1 MLIVGIDEVGRG
13 CLAGPVVAAACLL
26 PTGYENEQIKDSKKI
41 AFKKRVILDE
51 TIRYHAIAIGIG
63 VVCNAIIDKI
73 NILQATKQAMHLALN
88 NLTNLKPN
96 NNINFNSNSDYNID
110 DLNSTIIHYGSNG
123 ESNDSEIDNHWLGY
137 KSCNTVIH
145 YDKIIIDSVKLN
157 NIHTPMLSENK
168 ADDKYISVSAASIIA
183 KVYRDRLMINLSKI
197 YPEYGFERNFGYGTK
212 IHTEAIKKYGFL
224 PIHRLSFLK
233 KF

>member
-26 PTGYENEQIKDSKKI
+26 PSDYRNEQIKDSKKI
-41 AFKKRVILDE
+41 AFKKREILDE
-51 TIRYHAIAIGIG
+51 TIRYHAISIGIG

-88 NLTNLKPN
+88 NLSNSKNPN
-96 NNINFNSNSDYNID
+96 VNINGNSSYNNSHG
-110 DLNSTIIHYGSNG
+110 TI
-123 ESNDSEIDNHWLGY
+123 
-137 KSCNTVIH
+137 IH

-157 NIHTPMLSENK
+157 NISTPVLSEDK

-183 KVYRDRLMINLSKI
+183 KVYRDRLMINLSKL

-212 IHTEAIKKYGFL
+212 IHTEAIKQYGFL
-224 PIHRLSFLK
+224 PVHRLSFLK

>member
-26 PTGYENEQIKDSKKI
+26 PSGYENEQIKDSKKI
-41 AFKKRVILDE
+41 AFKKREILDE

-88 NLTNLKPN
+88 NLTTSKNLNIDIN
-96 NNINFNSNSDYNID
+96 NNS
-110 DLNSTIIHYGSNG
+110 
-123 ESNDSEIDNHWLGY
+123 
-137 KSCNTVIH
+137 KIH

-157 NIHTPMLSENK
+157 NITTPMLSENK

-183 KVYRDRLMINLSKI
+183 KVYRDRLMINLSKL

>member
-26 PTGYENEQIKDSKKI
+26 PSDYKNEQIKDSKKI
-41 AFKKRVILDE
+41 AFKKRELLDE
-51 TIRYHAIAIGIG
+51 TIRYHAISIGIG
-63 VVCNAIIDKI
+63 VVCNVMIDKI

-88 NLTNLKPN
+88 NLTNPKSKN
-96 NNINFNSNSDYNID
+96 NNINISYNSDGNND
-110 DLNSTIIHYGSNG
+110 NSDRSDTI
-123 ESNDSEIDNHWLGY
+123 
-137 KSCNTVIH
+137 IH

-157 NIHTPMLSENK
+157 NISTPVLSEDK

-183 KVYRDRLMINLSKI
+183 KVYRDRLMINLSKL

-212 IHTEAIKKYGFL
+212 IHTEAIKRYGFL

>member
-26 PTGYENEQIKDSKKI
+26 PSDYKNEQIKDSKKI
-41 AFKKRVILDE
+41 AFKKREILDE
-51 TIRYHAIAIGIG
+51 TIRYHAISIGIG

-88 NLTNLKPN
+88 NLTNPKSKN
-96 NNINFNSNSDYNID
+96 NNVQIIGNDNGNDSGDKSN
-110 DLNSTIIHYGSNG
+110 NSTIHYGDNNG
-123 ESNDSEIDNHWLGY
+123 DCND
-137 KSCNTVIH
+137 TVIH

-157 NIHTPMLSENK
+157 NITIPMLSEDK

-183 KVYRDRLMINLSKI
+183 KVYRDRLMINLSKL

>member
-26 PTGYENEQIKDSKKI
+26 PSGYENEQIKDSKKI
-41 AFKKRVILDE
+41 AFKKREILDE
-51 TIRYHAIAIGIG
+51 TIKYHAIAIGIG

-88 NLTNLKPN
+88 NLTTSKNLNIDIN
-96 NNINFNSNSDYNID
+96 NNS
-110 DLNSTIIHYGSNG
+110 
-123 ESNDSEIDNHWLGY
+123 
-137 KSCNTVIH
+137 KIH

-157 NIHTPMLSENK
+157 NITTPMLSENK

-183 KVYRDRLMINLSKI
+183 KVYRDRLMINLSKL